1 MSRQNGDK
9 IAHLE
14 TRTTRLETPSTDDH
28 ATPAPRV
35 PPARA
40 LVPDPFQSPAFATF
54 AREAFELFWD
64 MYAPLAPYIVPDT
77 DDYAAVSKRSPCLT
91 HCIV

>member
-35 PPARA
+35 TPARA